1 MNTFLKIE
9 DEYTIPRR
17 RMINRLRE
25 HYQIRDE
32 RVLSVMEEIPR
43 HFFVPSALK
52 SQAYA
57 DNALP
62 ISGNQT
68 ISQPY
73 IVAKMT
79 ELLQLNPQSRVLEI
93 GAGSGYQTIILSR
106 LAKYIYSIERVST
119 LVEETRKKLEALK
132 IQNVSLA
139 LGDGTLGWQDHA
151 PFDAILAAA
160 GSPHVPEPL
169 LKQLKI
175 NGKLVLPV
183 GDDRKSQRLIRITRT
198 ERGFESEDF
207 GGCSFVPL
215 IGEHGWN

>member
-1 MNTFLKIE
+1 MKIE